1 MVLSRTFAAA
11 VVMAAIV
18 SGAAGS
24 ALAQACTRAGVEVTC
39 DDGRRGMFSGDA
51 IIWTDGTRSSLT
63 SPHPS
68 VIVGNKSSVI
78 IGQGVFVGQGK
89 GAVPMENPSDPRRAR
104 CPVLEGVAYC
114 Y

>member
-24 ALAQACTRAGVEVTC
+24 ALAQACNRAGVDVTC
-39 DDGRRGMFSGDA
+39 DDGRRGVFSGDA
-51 IIWTDGTRSSLT
+51 IIWADGTRSSLA
-63 SPHPS
+63 SPHPG

-78 IGQGVFVGQGK
+78 VGQGVFVGQGK
-89 GAVPMENPSDPRRAR
+89 GVVPMENPGDPRQAR
-104 CPVLEGVAYC
+104 CPVLEGVSYC

>member
-11 VVMAAIV
+11 IVMTASV

-39 DDGRRGMFSGDA
+39 DDGRRGVFSGDA

-63 SPHPS
+63 SPHPG